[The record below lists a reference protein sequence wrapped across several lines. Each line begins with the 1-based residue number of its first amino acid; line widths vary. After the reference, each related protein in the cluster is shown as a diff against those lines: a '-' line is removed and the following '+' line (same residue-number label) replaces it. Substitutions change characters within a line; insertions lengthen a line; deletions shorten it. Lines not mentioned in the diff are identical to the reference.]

1 MSNGGA
7 TYDGWLKK
15 QGGYLMTT
23 WQKRW
28 FHLEGGTLYWSARQ
42 DDEPGTKGSGVLTA
56 AYLGDMLVPGGAVDV
71 HVEMKHATKKKENY
85 VLRAPNFYEAETWCN
100 CMKAAIAYAAE
111 DAAKEISHS
120 AFILVSGR
128 SGCFLTVGRGKVFD
142 LLFQ

>member
-71 HVEMKHATKKKENY
+71 HVEMKHATKKKVKY
-85 VLRAPNFYEAETWCN
+85 VLRAANSDEAAAWCDKMNFAIAET
-100 CMKAAIAYAAE
+100 AAAK
-111 DAAKEISHS
+111 AKEI
-120 AFILVSGR
+120 AP
-128 SGCFLTVGRGKVFD
+128 
-142 LLFQ
+142 Q